1 MLTRR
6 RFTQLTAAAAFATRL
21 RAQSPAPLITAA
33 EIAKLDHD
41 RILTAA
47 NKALAERPI
56 TITAYHS
63 ARTKAGPHDY
73 FSQSDYWWPNPDTK
87 DGLPYIRKDGLSN
100 PDNFNDH
107 RLALIRLSL
116 LVPQL
121 TAAYL
126 LTKDL
131 KYATHAVD
139 HLRAWFITPATRM
152 NPNLE
157 YAQAV
162 LGLSTGR
169 GTGII
174 DTLHLVEVARAIR
187 HLKMTT
193 ALLPADGDAIQQWFA
208 EYTNWMIT
216 SKNGQDE
223 EKSTN
228 NHGTC
233 WVAQVASFAAL
244 TGNTEAMSLC
254 RKRYRDYLLPNQ
266 LAPDGSL
273 PLELSRTKPYS
284 YSLFDLD
291 ILSVVCHIASDDSAR
306 GKDNPD
312 NLWRYSI
319 SQTFAPVKGDKPD
332 TTARPI
338 SPPATYKKAVDFYFP
353 FIADKSKWPFPKDV
367 EYFDD
372 LPNRQP
378 SLLFAGLAYNEP
390 RYIALW
396 KKLSPDPKT
405 PEIIRN
411 FPIRQPLLWITPV

>member
-6 RFTQLTAAAAFATRL
+6 RFTQLTAAATFAARL
-21 RAQSPAPLITAA
+21 RAQSPAPLITTA
-33 EIAKLDHD
+33 EIARLDHD

-47 NKALAERPI
+47 NKALTEKPI

-63 ARTKAGPHDY
+63 DRTKAGPHDY

-126 LTKDL
+126 ITKDL
-131 KYATHAVD
+131 KYATAAVA
-139 HLRAWFITPATRM
+139 HLRAWFVTPATRM

-162 LGLSTGR
+162 LGVSTGR

-193 ALLPADGDAIQQWFA
+193 AFMPPDTDAVQEWFA

-223 EKSTN
+223 EKSVN

-244 TGNTEAMSLC
+244 TGNTEAMALC
-254 RKRYRDYLLPNQ
+254 RKRYREYLLPYQ
-266 LAPDGSL
+266 VAPDGSL
-273 PLELSRTKPYS
+273 PLELARTKPYS

-291 ILSVVCHIASDDSAR
+291 ILSVVCHIASTQEE
-306 GKDNPD
+306 
-312 NLWRYSI
+312 NLWIFSI
-319 SQTFAPVKGDKPD
+319 PASATKVPKEPAVPAGIPTPDPAAP
-332 TTARPI
+332 I
-338 SPPATYKKAVDFYFP
+338 IYKKAVDFYLP

-378 SLLFAGLAYNEP
+378 SLLFAGIAYNQP
-390 RYIALW
+390 KYIALW

-405 PEIIRN
+405 AEIVRN

>member
-1 MLTRR
+1 
-6 RFTQLTAAAAFATRL
+6 
-21 RAQSPAPLITAA
+21 
-33 EIAKLDHD
+33 
-41 RILTAA
+41 
-47 NKALAERPI
+47 
-56 TITAYHS
+56 
-63 ARTKAGPHDY
+63 
-73 FSQSDYWWPNPDTK
+73 
-87 DGLPYIRKDGLSN
+87 
-100 PDNFNDH
+100 
-107 RLALIRLSL
+107 
-116 LVPQL
+116 
-121 TAAYL
+121 
-126 LTKDL
+126 
-131 KYATHAVD
+131 
-139 HLRAWFITPATRM
+139 M

-162 LGLSTGR
+162 LGVSTGR

-193 ALLPADGDAIQQWFA
+193 ALQPADSDAIQEWFA

-223 EKSTN
+223 EKSVN

-244 TGNTEAMSLC
+244 TGNTDALVLC
-254 RKRYRDYLLPNQ
+254 RKRYRENLLPDQ
-266 LAPDGSL
+266 LAPNGSF
-273 PLELSRTKPYS
+273 PLELARTKPYS

-291 ILSVVCHIASDDSAR
+291 INSVVCQIASS
-306 GKDNPD
+306 KED
-312 NLWRYSI
+312 NLWNYSI
-319 SQTFAPVKGDKPD
+319 PASASKAPKTPAVPAGVLTPD
-332 TTARPI
+332 PTTAI
-338 SPPATYKKAVDFYFP
+338 SYKKAVDFYFP

-378 SLLFAGLAYNEP
+378 SLLFAGIAYNQP
-390 RYIALW
+390 KYIALW

-405 PEIIRN
+405 AEIIRN